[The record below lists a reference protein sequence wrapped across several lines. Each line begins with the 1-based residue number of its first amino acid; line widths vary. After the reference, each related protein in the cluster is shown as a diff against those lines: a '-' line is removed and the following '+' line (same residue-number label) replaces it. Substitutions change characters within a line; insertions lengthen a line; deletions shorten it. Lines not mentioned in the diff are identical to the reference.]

1 MLNSLNETRPHGPVA
16 ADVAVIGAGLAGLV
30 LANALTRAGLSV
42 LLLESGGGG
51 SVKLKRFIP

>member
-1 MLNSLNETRPHGPVA
+1 MLNSLNEIHPSGPVA

>member
-1 MLNSLNETRPHGPVA
+1 MLNSLNETHPHGPVV